1 MKSGDLVV
9 PKPYN
14 HLQEKFDL
22 YEGEN
27 TPFDVKWLK
36 GQTNGLRERKMMID
50 DIAIVI
56 TSYSPNTGGTF
67 YRVIT
72 SNGEVG
78 WAHEN
83 WLRRI
88 DLDET

>member
-22 YEGEN
+22 YEGEF
-27 TPFDVKWLK
+27 TPFELDRVFKNK
-36 GQTNGLRERKMMID
+36 KQIKIEEV
-50 DIAIVI
+50 AVI
-56 TSYSPNTGGTF
+56 LLSYTPKTGGVF
-67 YRVIT
+67 HKLLT
-72 SNGEVG
+72 SSGEIG

-88 DLDET
+88 DSNET